1 MVGSAAGVDPTA
13 AVRAWGQLAPV
24 RRTEV
29 AQAES
34 MMRREGIGMLSS
46 TTKSIEEIA
55 ATVLTVIQLERE

>member
-1 MVGSAAGVDPTA
+1 MASC
-13 AVRAWGQLAPV
+13 
-24 RRTEV
+24 RTEV

-55 ATVLTVIQLERE
+55 ETVLTVIQLERQ